1 MSSQMIKTTLGL
13 PVHKRTVLRVLA
25 NDKNVKY
32 AKYKKQQMFTKEH
45 IQKRREWAREM
56 QTKNEEWFQIVF
68 SDEKKVNLD
77 GPDGFR
83 YYWHDLRKEPKYLS
97 KRVQGGGNVMVWGA
111 FSSLGNNN
119 LALIKSNGLSELP
132 RCVGNAPQTTFEPI
146 SRQQSDFSAK

>member
-1 MSSQMIKTTLGL
+1 
-13 PVHKRTVLRVLA
+13 
-25 NDKNVKY
+25 
-32 AKYKKQQMFTKEH
+32 MFTKEH

-56 QTKNEEWFQIVF
+56 QTKNEEWFQIVS